1 MALRHVNST
10 LLFTP
15 LLALFSLAASP
26 PGRAQAITP
35 APETAL
41 LAANNL
47 DRDAASVTD
56 ATSETTA
63 ADPAAQATGTTT
75 SEPTGKEDDQWH
87 IAVTPFLWVP
97 GVYGTVGYPD
107 RDLRLHASAGDLIS
121 HFRFGLMGTVEARRK
136 WLVVPLDMIW
146 ARLGDN
152 HPIPLESG
160 VTTANFKAQ
169 LFILTPKIGIRF
181 VNQEKIKVDFVTG
194 FRYWHV
200 AESLAFNPSSL
211 GLSFSN
217 SLNWVDPM
225 VGGRIQTALSPKIV
239 LNLLGDVGGWGT
251 GSLIEYDVAG
261 LLGYKVN
268 PKWTLLGGYAYL
280 RVDYRSGPF
289 LLNIHMPGGIYLA
302 ATINLK

>member
-1 MALRHVNST
+1 MASNEKVGAT
-10 LLFTP
+10 TVLFAF
-15 LLALFSLAASP
+15 LLAAFSLAAASLS
-26 PGRAQAITP
+26 RAQD
-35 APETAL
+35 APSASETNL
-41 LAANNL
+41 VAAKL
-47 DRDAASVTD
+47 DSD
-56 ATSETTA
+56 ATPVDGATE
-63 ADPAAQATGTTT
+63 ADPAAQTTGA
-75 SEPTGKEDDQWH
+75 SPSKASSDDDQWH
-87 IAVTPFLWVP
+87 IAVTPILWVP
-97 GVYGTVGYPD
+97 GIYGTVGFPN
-107 RDLRLHASAGDLIS
+107 RDLRLHASAGDVIS

-136 WLVVPLDMIW
+136 WLVLPLDMIW
-146 ARLGDN
+146 ARFEDN
-152 HPIPLESG
+152 KPIPLEAG

-181 VNQEKIKVDFVTG
+181 VDQEKIKVDFLTG

-200 AESLAFNPSSL
+200 GESLAFNPSAL

-225 VGGRIQTALSPKIV
+225 IGGRIQTPLSPKIV

-268 PKWTLLGGYAYL
+268 PKWTLLAGYAYL

-289 LLNIHMPGGIYLA
+289 LLNIHMPGGVYFG
-302 ATINLK
+302 ATWTPK

>member
-1 MALRHVNST
+1 MALKHVNST
-10 LLFTP
+10 VLFTL
-15 LLALFSLAASP
+15 LLALFSLAAPP
-26 PGRAQAITP
+26 PGHTQATAP
-35 APETAL
+35 TPETVL
-41 LAANNL
+41 LATNNP
-47 DRDAASVTD
+47 DSDAASVTE
-56 ATSETTA
+56 ATGEATTA
-63 ADPAAQATGTTT
+63 DAAAQATGTTA
-75 SEPTGKEDDQWH
+75 SQPTGQEDDQWH
-87 IAVTPFLWVP
+87 IAVTPFLWIP

-136 WLVVPLDMIW
+136 WLVLPLDMIW

-152 HPIPLESG
+152 KPVPLESG
-160 VTTANFKAQ
+160 VTTGNFKAQ
-169 LFILTPKIGIRF
+169 LFILTPKIGLRL
-181 VNQEKIKVDFVTG
+181 VNQEKIKVDFLTG

-251 GSLIEYDVAG
+251 GSQTDYDVAG

-280 RVDYRSGPF
+280 RVVYRSGPF
-289 LLNIHMPGGIYLA
+289 LMNFHLPGGIYIA